1 MLSVMLPIAASAL
14 HFIAVAGI
22 IVRVVMRRPSVGT
35 ALAWL
40 FLVAAFPVVGLL
52 FYLLVGERRIGRQRS
67 RRLAEIRADYARLAS
82 LVTKKGVTNV
92 DWDQQRIE
100 AKEMNQLGTKLVGIP
115 TVMGNSGHM
124 VTEAEEILRGIAAD
138 IDSAE
143 HSVLMEFYIWS
154 EGGLANDVVES
165 LIRAASRGVE
175 CRILVDAIGA
185 RPWWNG
191 PQPERLR
198 QAGVQ
203 VKPALPAGLLQTLFV
218 RSDLR
223 LHRKIVV
230 VDGRVAWTGSMNL
243 VDPRFFKQDAGVGQW
258 VDAMVRVEGNVV
270 ALLGA
275 VFVSD
280 WSLETG
286 EPVEELLRSSG
297 LQLAESHG
305 SVDAQ
310 VVPSGPEETDDG
322 LLQMI
327 LGLVSAARK
336 ELVITTPYFV
346 PDESLM
352 RAVRGAAARGVQ
364 VDIVLPEKVDS
375 FLTRYASRS
384 YYEDLMSVGVRIRLY
399 RKGLLHTK
407 SATAD
412 QNLSMFGTVNFDM
425 RSLWLNYE
433 VSLFVYGNE
442 FGEHL
447 KELQQ
452 SYIDDSD
459 LLEPAQWRRRPFR
472 AKLLENSLRLLSPL
486 L

>member
-1 MLSVMLPIAASAL
+1 MLPIAASAL

-154 EGGLANDVVES
+154 EGGLANDVVEC

-185 RPWWNG
+185 RPWWKG

-198 QAGVQ
+198 QAGVH
-203 VKPALPAGLLQTLFV
+203 VEPALPAGLLQTLFV

-230 VDGRVAWTGSMNL
+230 IDGRVAWTGSMNM
-243 VDPRFFKQDAGVGQW
+243 VDPRYFKQDAGVGQW

-286 EPVEELLRSSG
+286 EPVEELLRSGG